1 MKIFIDEVEYETD
14 TMNEKQQAMVAEL
27 QFARGEL
34 TRLQFAATAAQTRSD
49 VIIAELSKSLQEEPA
64 EAEIVEESE

>member
-14 TMNEKQQAMVAEL
+14 TMNDKQKAMVAEL
-27 QFARGEL
+27 QYARSEL
-34 TRLQFAATAAQTRSD
+34 ARLQFAATAAQTRSD
-49 VIIAELSKSLQEEPA
+49 VVVGELKQSLLDEPA